1 MFATHPSITTIGQTN
16 PMTMLFFMLF
26 VMITFGITYWA
37 SKRTKTAAEFYTA
50 GNKITGFQNGLALA
64 GDFLSAASFL
74 GIVGLIAISGFDG
87 FIYAIGWLV
96 GWPILLFT
104 LSEPIRNLGK
114 FTFAD
119 VVACRMRQ
127 VPVRL
132 ASSVSSLLILT
143 LYLIAQ
149 MVGSGH
155 LIRLLF
161 GISYFYA
168 EIIVGMVMIGYVIF
182 GGMIATTWVQVIKAI
197 LLLGGAFML
206 CLFVLEPFGFN
217 PLALF
222 SKAIQLHG
230 EKILSP
236 GGMFS
241 NPFEAL
247 SLGMALMFG
256 TAGMPHILMRFYTVP
271 GAKEARNSVVYA
283 TWFIGFF
290 YLCTFILGIGAM
302 VFVGK
307 DTILSF
313 DKGGNMA
320 APLLAEIVG
329 GVKFL
334 GFISAVAFGTILAVV
349 AGLTLTASAIVS
361 HDIWGHVF
369 RKGKVKEK
377 EQLKVARLSSL
388 GFGAIAICLGM
399 LFGKQNVAFLVG
411 LAFAIAASAN
421 FPALILSVFWK
432 KATTEGMVASILVG
446 SLSCLL
452 LICFSPA
459 VQKDLLG
466 YPEAWFPLKNPAL
479 VSIPLSFL
487 TGITV
492 SLLVPNHK
500 TREAFSHHEK
510 RNLVGNL
517 IPVEAE

>member
-1 MFATHPSITTIGQTN
+1 MVETFSSPTTIGQTN
-16 PMTMLFFMLF
+16 FMSVLFFTLF
-26 VMITFGITYWA
+26 VLVTFGITYWA
-37 SKRTKTAAEFYTA
+37 SRQTKTSAEFYTA
-50 GNKITGFQNGLALA
+50 GNRITGFQNGLALS

-74 GIVGLIAISGFDG
+74 GIVGLISLSGFDG
-87 FIYAIGWLV
+87 LIYAIGWLA
-96 GWPILLFT
+96 GWPILLFI

-127 VPVRL
+127 VPIRL
-132 ASSVSSLLILT
+132 ASSVSSLLVLT

-161 GISYFYA
+161 GIPYFYA
-168 EIIVGMVMIGYVIF
+168 EIIVGVVMMGYVLF
-182 GGMIATTWVQVIKAI
+182 GGMIATTWVQIIKAV
-197 LLLGGAFML
+197 LLLGGAFVL
-206 CLFVLEPFGFN
+206 CLLVLKPFGFN

-222 SKAIQLHG
+222 AEATKLYG
-230 EKILSP
+230 EKVLAP
-236 GGMFS
+236 GAMFS
-241 NPFEAL
+241 NPWEAL

-271 GAKEARNSVVYA
+271 SAKEARISVVYA

-290 YLCTFILGIGAM
+290 YLCAFILGFGAM

-307 DTILSF
+307 DTILSI

-329 GVKFL
+329 GVEFL

-349 AGLTLTASAIVS
+349 AGLTLTAAATIS
-361 HDIWGHVF
+361 HDIWGHVVK
-369 RKGKVKEK
+369 KGKVNER
-377 EQLKVARLSSL
+377 EQLKVARIASLS
-388 GFGAIAICLGM
+388 FGAIAVCLGM
-399 LFGKQNVAFLVG
+399 LFGGQNVAFLVG

-421 FPALILSVFWK
+421 LPALILSVFWK
-432 KATTEGMVASILVG
+432 KATTIGMVASILAG
-446 SLSCLL
+446 SVSCLL
-452 LICFSPA
+452 LIFFSPA
-459 VQKDLLG
+459 IQKDLLG

-479 VSIPLSFL
+479 ITIPFSFL
-487 TGITV
+487 TGIVV
-492 SLLVPNHK
+492 SLLVPDHA

-510 RNLVGNL
+510 RSLVGHL
-517 IPVEAE
+517 LPAEAK